1 MRFLEIRIR
10 LQVNEQIKVFNNCQM
25 VLILQNKN
33 EQHPQVCILAN
44 SSVQWCN
51 IYTTLQQSIYLM
63 LLQRI
68 DSLRSSITSVNIE
81 KPHSKLSFQFWFS
94 KLCLIACTLANENG
108 MISQLTVL
116 FKYPS
121 LDQNCFSKSCLL
133 SYLYNVSKYIGLFH
147 SCTKVDIDNCLVCN
161 MQIKFSA
168 GREKIIE

>member
-1 MRFLEIRIR
+1 M
-10 LQVNEQIKVFNNCQM
+10 
-25 VLILQNKN
+25 
-33 EQHPQVCILAN
+33 N
-44 SSVQWCN
+44 S
-51 IYTTLQQSIYLM
+51 IYTTLQQSSYLM

-81 KPHSKLSFQFWFS
+81 IHNSVLSFQFWIS

-121 LDQNCFSKSCLL
+121 LDQSCFSKSCLL

-168 GREKIIE
+168 DREKIIE